1 MRKGYVLAAVG
12 AAAFLLILVATLP
25 VSLFTRYLPPALTAS
40 GLSGSVWHGHAAA
53 VAFRNQ
59 PLGGLSWS
67 VKPLRLFVLQVAYD
81 VELERPDGHAR
92 AIVSVKPGG
101 VLVLTAID
109 ARLPVEAFA
118 GTLSPRGWTGE
129 IEAAIKEAR
138 ISAGWVDGAEGV
150 IRALNLKAPR
160 DSGAGIGS
168 FELTLGAG
176 AVGTDALTGRLRDL
190 GGPLNVRG
198 TLAVR
203 RDRSYVLEGEVA
215 PGPGATPGVFR
226 SLAFLGEPDA
236 QGRRPFA
243 VEGTF

>member
-1 MRKGYVLAAVG
+1 MRKAYVLAAVG
-12 AAAFLLILVATLP
+12 VVAFLLIMVATLP
-25 VSLFTRYLPPALTAS
+25 VSLVTRHFPRDVTAS
-40 GLSGSVWHGHAAA
+40 GLSGSVWHGRAAA

-59 PLGGLSWS
+59 PIGGLEWT
-67 VKPLRLFVLQVAYD
+67 VKPLRLFLLQLAYD
-81 VELERPDGHAR
+81 VTLQRPDGHAR
-92 AIVSVKPGG
+92 ATVSVRPGG
-101 VLVLTAID
+101 LLELTGVEG
-109 ARLPVEAFA
+109 RLPVAAFA
-118 GTLSPRGWTGE
+118 GALAPRGWSGE
-129 IEAAIKEAR
+129 IELDIRDAR
-138 ISAGWVDGAEGV
+138 ISRGWVDGAEGV
-150 IRALNLKAPR
+150 VRALNLKAPGG
-160 DSGAGIGS
+160 SGIRIGS

-203 RDRSYVLEGEVA
+203 RDRSYLLEGEVA